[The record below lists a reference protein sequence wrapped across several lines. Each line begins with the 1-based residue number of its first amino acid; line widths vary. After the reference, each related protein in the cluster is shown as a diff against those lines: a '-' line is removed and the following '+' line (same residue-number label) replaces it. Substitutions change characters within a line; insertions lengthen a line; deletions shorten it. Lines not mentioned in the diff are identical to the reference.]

1 MSDDYALL
9 CCQAKTVHKV
19 LVQHPIS
26 LQASGGQDS
35 YSHCSF
41 CFSSDVAVVE
51 TALPIVINRFGI
63 GELFP
68 AAASTHLQE
77 RSGVVVGDLLVEG
90 PLVRLLTPLQYLK
103 HTLHRR
109 PRGRLATGAY
119 NAELEDG
126 LDFVTVI
133 GVREALVCGIGDAFT
148 GLQVPPR
155 PVGQGAVLAAVV
167 GLPAGGQLQEDDP
180 EAVHV
185 DLLVHLPRVRA
196 LRTKE
201 RDR

>member
-1 MSDDYALL
+1 MSCSAVRLRP
-9 CCQAKTVHKV
+9 CPSCWCTVPY
-19 LVQHPIS
+19 LAS
-26 LQASGGQDS
+26 ASGS

-41 CFSSDVAVVE
+41 CFSSDVAVE
-51 TALPIVINRFGI
+51 TALSIIVNHFGV

-68 AAASTHLQE
+68 AAASTRLQE

-90 PLVRLLTPLQYLK
+90 LLVSLLTPLQYLK

-109 PRGRLATGAY
+109 PRGRLATGAD

-126 LDFVTVI
+126 LDFVTVP
-133 GVREALVCGIGDAFT
+133 GVRDALVCGIGDAFT

-167 GLPAGGQLQEDDP
+167 GLPAGG
-180 EAVHV
+180 
-185 DLLVHLPRVRA
+185 
-196 LRTKE
+196 
-201 RDR
+201 